1 MARNEMGNGSDF
13 IYFYDE
19 STNGWVY
26 GVPPR
31 SEADFQRS
39 ITETSSFFLRSY
51 SAASSDV
58 FPASYF
64 PDESPQPSFSIS
76 LPSPP
81 LPAGSPGR
89 LSDIP
94 SSSSR
99 SQRGRP
105 SRVSAA
111 VSIFPPRASPFE
123 GGGSAEQSCPSGSM
137 LLTPRPEFRFEMG
150 SPAMKRTLS
159 RKDGEHSSFTRL
171 PIRCPLRANMET

>member
-31 SEADFQRS
+31 SEADFQRE

-58 FPASYF
+58 FPAPSSS
-64 PDESPQPSFSIS
+64 DEPPQPSFSIS
-76 LPSPP
+76 LPSPH
-81 LPAGSPGR
+81 LPAGLPGR

-94 SSSSR
+94 PSSSR

-111 VSIFPPRASPFE
+111 VSIFPPRATPFE
-123 GGGSAEQSCPSGSM
+123 GGGVGGAVVPSGSM
-137 LLTPRPEFRFEMG
+137 LITPRPGFRFEMG
-150 SPAMKRTLS
+150 SPAMKGTLS
-159 RKDGEHSSFTRL
+159 RKDGEHSSFIRL
-171 PIRCPLRANMET
+171 PIRNPLRANTEI